1 MWWLLGILAW
11 LSLVGIALV
20 LVRAGDQED
29 KLMGR
34 DDEDGSGCGAT
45 GRAPCSMQDGRR
57 RRNER

>member
-1 MWWLLGILAW
+1 MMWWLLGILAW

-34 DDEDGSGCGAT
+34 DDEDGSGW
-45 GRAPCSMQDGRR
+45 
-57 RRNER
+57 